1 MVETSSKPVAESY
14 KRWSGTDAFDAIVIG
29 SGIGGLSAAA
39 LLAKYGKRRVL
50 VLERH
55 YAVGGFT
62 HVFRRPGYEWDV
74 GVHYLGDLEPG
85 GFLRSLFDDLSEET
99 LEWADM
105 GPVYD
110 RSVIGE
116 EVFDFPKGKEQLIA
130 ALVDRFPGEQAAIE
144 GYFQLVERVAKST
157 RLFFMDKSL
166 PSFVSLVLG
175 PFLRRRFLRDADRT
189 LGEVLDGLTANKLL
203 KAVLSTQCGDYGLPP
218 CEASFAIHAMVANHY
233 LEGGYYPIGG
243 AARIAETII
252 PVIEAA
258 GGRVL
263 SRADVGQIVVE
274 NGRAIGVQM
283 AADGRVIRAPLVISD
298 AGVANTFGRLL
309 PPAIAE
315 RHGLSERLKMT
326 RPSGAHLCLYLGLK
340 ATASELGLP
349 KYNFWIYPDADID
362 RMFAEGLESPESACR
377 AAYISFPA
385 AKDPDFENRCPGRT
399 TIDVIGFVSYDA
411 FARWEESQWKKRP
424 ADYEALK
431 ERLSAKLLDILYKYV
446 PQVRGKI
453 DVYELSTPLTT
464 RHFAN
469 QPHGEIYGIDHT
481 PSRFRQRWLRP
492 QTPIPGLFLTG
503 QDIASCGVAVRA
515 DRRRADGFGHSAEKP
530 DCDDHQVGSRAG
542 HLNGGIR

>member
-1 MVETSSKPVAESY
+1 M
-14 KRWSGTDAFDAIVIG
+14 
-29 SGIGGLSAAA
+29 
-39 LLAKYGKRRVL
+39 
-50 VLERH
+50 LERH

-243 AARIAETII
+243 AADCRDDHSRDR
-252 PVIEAA
+252 
-258 GGRVL
+258 GR
-263 SRADVGQIVVE
+263 RRP
-274 NGRAIGVQM
+274 RAI
-283 AADGRVIRAPLVISD
+283 
-298 AGVANTFGRLL
+298 
-309 PPAIAE
+309 
-315 RHGLSERLKMT
+315 
-326 RPSGAHLCLYLGLK
+326 
-340 ATASELGLP
+340 AS
-349 KYNFWIYPDADID
+349 
-362 RMFAEGLESPESACR
+362 RR
-377 AAYISFPA
+377 
-385 AKDPDFENRCPGRT
+385 
-399 TIDVIGFVSYDA
+399 
-411 FARWEESQWKKRP
+411 
-424 ADYEALK
+424 
-431 ERLSAKLLDILYKYV
+431 
-446 PQVRGKI
+446 
-453 DVYELSTPLTT
+453 
-464 RHFAN
+464 
-469 QPHGEIYGIDHT
+469 
-481 PSRFRQRWLRP
+481 
-492 QTPIPGLFLTG
+492 
-503 QDIASCGVAVRA
+503 RA
-515 DRRRADGFGHSAEKP
+515 DRR
-530 DCDDHQVGSRAG
+530 
-542 HLNGGIR
+542 